1 MLFAQSLLCTL
12 QLWNSA
18 TDEFVVSSLK
28 EFVIEQVPLITLQI
42 LVRTLSAQHDNGSWH
57 DCAETTAY
65 GLLTL
70 KRVANLPWCTSNA
83 IEENIR
89 GSIDRGEEFLRRWN
103 EVPAKIW
110 VEKVT
115 YGSAIL
121 SQAYCLASLVAK
133 KDVYSAS
140 SNALASKLDGLHGN
154 NLTTGKKLPPF
165 VHFLS
170 KLPVLSTEPLWR
182 LHASVMEAYLLGPQL
197 KCCLHESK
205 IFRGRSS
212 SAIGEGKNYI
222 EYIPLTWT
230 ACNNASGF
238 GISTQTLSDMM
249 CISALNFQ
257 IDKYLEQI
265 TEDERVL
272 SNGVLG
278 FEAIRKIIR
287 RICQDAQPAD
297 VSQAPREPFSP
308 QLTSLLQDVDETLS
322 RFKDF
327 ITEHP
332 HVSQATPAARR
343 RLLRQLSIFLQAHIS
358 HGEDNAQRCTRM
370 ALIRNSRVFVEARDR
385 GDTYY
390 NWVRTT
396 SADHTSCPYS
406 FEFFTCLISAPR
418 NYGHAVEHRNQSKED
433 CFSLTSLTR
442 YLASDVCRHLA
453 TLCRQYNDYGS
464 VRRDC
469 AEENLNSID
478 FPEFHLG
485 PRQSSDVDTV
495 AVDRESLNSGNAP
508 ENGLYEDTLTRDR
521 CAQLMEVATYERE
534 CLNLALRRLKTL
546 IDAGTARAL
555 QVFINVTDLYG
566 QIYVVRDIN
575 SGS

>member
-1 MLFAQSLLCTL
+1 MLFAQALLRTIE
-12 QLWNSA
+12 LWEST
-18 TDEFVVSSLK
+18 TDDFVVLSLK
-28 EFVIEQVPLITLQI
+28 EYVRDHVPLITLQI
-42 LVRTLSAQHDNGSWH
+42 LVRTLSAQHENGSWH

-70 KRVANLPWCTSNA
+70 KRVANLPWCTSDV
-83 IEENIR
+83 IKENIR
-89 GSIDRGEEFLRRWN
+89 GSIDRGQKFLRRWD
-103 EVPAKIW
+103 EVPPMIW

-121 SQAYCLASLVAK
+121 SKAYCLASLVAK
-133 KDVYSAS
+133 RDISTSA
-140 SNALASKLDGLHGN
+140 SNALASKLSGL
-154 NLTTGKKLPPF
+154 LDTILPTGKKLSSF

-170 KLPVLSTEPLWR
+170 RLPILSTEPLWR
-182 LHASVMEAYLLGPQL
+182 LHASVVEGYLLGPQL
-197 KCCLHESK
+197 EQCLSGLK
-205 IFRGRSS
+205 IFCDTDS
-212 SAIGEGKNYI
+212 SAMGKEKKHYL

-230 ACNNASGF
+230 ACNNAAGF

-257 IDKYLEQI
+257 IDKYLEQV
-265 TEDERVL
+265 TDDGRVL
-272 SNGVLG
+272 SNGALG
-278 FEAIRKIIR
+278 FKAIRKAIR
-287 RICQDAQPAD
+287 GICQDAKLGHSLHLYEAL
-297 VSQAPREPFSP
+297 SP
-308 QLTSLLQDVDETLS
+308 EFTSLLQGVDECLS

-332 HVSQATPAARR
+332 RISRAPPVARR

-358 HGEDNAQRCTRM
+358 HGEHNAQRRNRM
-370 ALIRNSRVFVEARDR
+370 ALTRNDRVFVAARER

-390 NWVRTT
+390 DWVRTT

-418 NYGHAVEHRNQSKED
+418 NDGNGIEDRSQAED
-433 CFSLTSLTR
+433 CFSHTSLIR

-478 FPEFHLG
+478 FPEFHRELG
-485 PRQSSDVDTV
+485 NSSDVDPV
-495 AVDRESLNSGNAP
+495 ALNRELLNSGSAT
-508 ENGLYEDTLTRDR
+508 ENGLYEQTLMKDR
-521 CAQLMEVATYERE
+521 SAQLMEVAAYERE
-534 CLNLALRRLKTL
+534 CLDLASRRLKLL
-546 IDAGTARAL
+546 IDARTARAL